1 LQEACSSAPG
11 ALAAPKLNAPT
22 MAPVERK
29 NKHPPRERIGASKLT
44 VNA

>member
-1 LQEACSSAPG
+1 MLVRRRCAGGTEAQRT
-11 ALAAPKLNAPT
+11 ND
-22 MAPVERK
+22 APVERK